1 MINEKIF
8 DGQLI
13 TVGDYTVQGKI
24 TGTQYK
30 AFLQNAGDNDE
41 NAIAGFE
48 EQLTSEIENWLM
60 QRDENKAN
68 PQSTYKVGDL
78 QLAFDNDKL
87 MDLLK
92 KRALALRKGNFEQV
106 RKI

>member
-24 TGTQYK
+24 TGKQYQK
-30 AFLQNAGDNDE
+30 FLQNAGQNDE
-41 NAIAGFE
+41 NATAAFE

-60 QRDENKAN
+60 SRDENKAN

-78 QLAFDNDKL
+78 QLAFDNDNL

-92 KRALALRKGNFEQV
+92 KRAMALRKGNFEQV